1 MIIHTTRMRPY
12 VLPVE
17 ARFHSL
23 TNMRI
28 TIMRHIGIFVLL
40 LIGMSA
46 TGCFHAQVTTGL
58 TPGPT
63 VIEQSFASGWIY
75 GLVPPSTVEAASQ
88 CPNGVARVE
97 TKLSFVNQVV
107 MAVTLGIYSP
117 MHITVTCAAA
127 TSASSFELPESH
139 LTITSD
145 AVDAEIQ
152 DAFSRAADQAVASG
166 ESVLVRFE

>member
-1 MIIHTTRMRPY
+1 MKSYIIKSVEIR
-12 VLPVE
+12 LPQ
-17 ARFHSL
+17 S
-23 TNMRI
+23 I
-28 TIMRHIGIFVLL
+28 TSSAIAIMRHLGIFALL
-40 LIGMSA
+40 LFGMTA

-75 GLVPPSTVEAASQ
+75 GLVPPSTVNAASQ

-97 TKLSFVNQVV
+97 TKLSFVNQL
-107 MAVTLGIYSP
+107 VTAITFGIYSP

-127 TSASSFELPESH
+127 TSASSFEMPESQ

-152 DAFSRAADQAVASG
+152 DAFTRAADQAVASG